1 MRIFALSD
9 LHVDFEE
16 NWAWV
21 QAISPV
27 DYRRDVLIIAGDITH
42 QIERVLQTFRVL
54 RKRFLRVFFVPGNHD
69 LWVRGERGDSLE
81 KMDTLRSAC
90 EECGIDMKP
99 AEVHGVR
106 LVPLFSWYCSQ
117 FDPRCQNY
125 RVPFA
130 WGDYRYCRWP
140 EEVREVDRYFSSL
153 NGGPSTSAGL
163 TVTFSH
169 FLPRWELLP
178 DVKYLRF
185 KALPLVAGSHIIE
198 AQLREW
204 GARIHVFGHSHIPW
218 DEEFDGVRYVQ
229 QPLAYPK
236 ERRGRTPRL
245 KKIY

>member
-21 QAISPV
+21 QALSPV
-27 DYRRDVLIIAGDITH
+27 DYQRDVLIVAGDITH
-42 QIERVLQTFRVL
+42 QIERALQTFHVL
-54 RKRFLRVFFVPGNHD
+54 RKRFLRVLFVPGNHD
-69 LWVRGERGDSLE
+69 LWVRGERGDSLK

-90 EECGIDMKP
+90 EECGIDITP

-117 FDPRCQNY
+117 FDPRCQDY
-125 RVPFA
+125 KVPVA
-130 WGDYRYCRWP
+130 WGDYRYCKWP
-140 EEVREVDRYFSSL
+140 EEVKEIDRYFSSL
-153 NGGPSTSAGL
+153 NGEPSTSEGL

-178 DVKYLRF
+178 DVTYLRF

-198 AQLREW
+198 DQLREW

-218 DEEFDGVRYVQ
+218 DEELDGVRYVQ